1 MIWFEIILFLLIIIG
16 AYNYQKKWAPIHPLL
31 HFHESIMKIGHRGA
45 PLLAYENTLSSFKK
59 AIEAGVDGIELDV
72 QQSSDGKL
80 VVFHD
85 WDLSN
90 LTGSDKK
97 IESLSSMDIS
107 NITFPNESEN
117 KYIPFFSEVVEI
129 LPKECLLIIEIK
141 SAHILNTGI
150 EKNILQIRK
159 ALP

>member
-1 MIWFEIILFLLIIIG
+1 
-16 AYNYQKKWAPIHPLL
+16 
-31 HFHESIMKIGHRGA
+31 MKIGHRGA
-45 PLLAYENTLSSFKK
+45 PLLAHENTLSSFKK

-97 IESLSSMDIS
+97 IESLSSIDIS
-107 NITFPNESEN
+107 NITFPNESE
-117 KYIPFFSEVVEI
+117 KKCIPLFSEVVEI
-129 LPKECLLIIEIK
+129 L
-141 SAHILNTGI
+141 H
-150 EKNILQIRK
+150 
-159 ALP
+159 